1 MSTGRPK
8 LYNTEAEVRAGKSRA
23 CHKAYLKRQ
32 GISEDVFIA
41 KQDAVKRRKVFK
53 LLKSLLLKLRGCEN
67 ECEFTALEQAVGLIQ
82 PLVMQRKN
90 ASDLDDAPAFIQWES
105 DSNSDDAPALEHEL
119 EQFKRLHDDM
129 SQVFTRIAQMS
140 GH

>member
-1 MSTGRPK
+1 MSIGRPK

-32 GISEDVFIA
+32 GISEDVFTA

-53 LLKSLLLKLRGCEN
+53 LLKSLLLKLKGCEN
-67 ECEFTALEQAVGLIQ
+67 ECEFDALEQAVGLIQ
-82 PLVMQRKN
+82 PLVIQREN
-90 ASDLDDAPAFIQWES
+90 ASDS
-105 DSNSDDAPALEHEL
+105 DSDDAPSLEREL
-119 EQFKRLHDDM
+119 ERFKRLHDDM
-129 SQVFTRIAQMS
+129 SQVFNSIAQMS